1 MFHSRL
7 NRSDAEVL
15 VAQVCDLPYRRL
27 AAGRVSLRRLA
38 SAGCKPAIR
47 QTGGLRYAFG
57 VADAYEMFRLAPLA
71 LTVRN
76 SAPRHPDCGKSANSR
91 RYGLRGVTSR

>member
-7 NRSDAEVL
+7 NQREDEVL

-57 VADAYEMFRLAPLA
+57 AADAYEMFRLKLFR
-71 LTVRN
+71 TVAD
-76 SAPRHPDCGKSANSR
+76 SEST
-91 RYGLRGVTSR
+91 YE

>member
-7 NRSDAEVL
+7 NQRDAEVL

-27 AAGRVSLRRLA
+27 AAGRVSLQRLA
-38 SAGCKPAIR
+38 SAGCKSAIR

-57 VADAYEMFRLAPLA
+57 VADAYEMFRLDP
-71 LTVRN
+71 
-76 SAPRHPDCGKSANSR
+76 
-91 RYGLRGVTSR
+91 VTFRVVS

>member
-57 VADAYEMFRLAPLA
+57 VADAYEMFRLGVKLSEVYLA
-71 LTVRN
+71 KYKVAALVKKEIR
-76 SAPRHPDCGKSANSR
+76 AMEEQAG
-91 RYGLRGVTSR
+91 